1 MAHWAKDPTLVQ
13 GMFYA
18 FIFQD
23 ALRFGICGEG
33 IVANLAEAVENY
45 RWAEF
50 ESRLDVNHASLIQ
63 HREVEAPDS
72 SVRIAPSLVQE
83 EPGSLSIVALHS
95 LTFSISHHA

>member
-23 ALRFGICGEG
+23 ALHFEICGEDV
-33 IVANLAEAVENY
+33 VADLAEAIEHY

-50 ESRLDVNHASLIQ
+50 EARLDVHHASLIQ
-63 HREVEAPDS
+63 HREAKDPDS
-72 SVRIAPSLVQE
+72 NVRIAPSLAQG
-83 EPGSLSIVALHS
+83 EPRSLSIVALHS
-95 LTFSISHHA
+95 LSFSILHHA